1 MAAAAG
7 DGIASAQVK
16 GTDTETPRALDAADA
31 RFRFFLLYGPDEAGS
46 VALARRLERAMGAD
60 AERIDIESSDLKSDP
75 SRLLDEAASISMFG
89 GKRWIRIQPAT
100 DDVVTAVQGLLEA
113 CKKLDTSLA

>member
-1 MAAAAG
+1 M
-7 DGIASAQVK
+7 K

-60 AERIDIESSDLKSDP
+60 AERIDLESPELKSDP
-75 SRLLDEAASISMFG
+75 SRLADEAASISLSAASAGSASNLRPMISSQLC
-89 GKRWIRIQPAT
+89 R
-100 DDVVTAVQGLLEA
+100 A
-113 CKKLDTSLA
+113 CSKPL